1 MHMKIQIYSLVL
13 TFVLLLIPHT
23 GTVNTKLPITLE
35 AANAQLKGNG
45 PTISEHEN
53 GKIVENITFGS
64 SLEYTEI
71 EIEKAGTYKFD
82 IKYLTGDTNRPMSI
96 TVNNYDPVIVQ
107 FPQTTASWGNPADA
121 NTATTYLH
129 FDTGKTT
136 SKSLR

>member
-71 EIEKAGTYKFD
+71 EIEKAGTLNLNQIPD
-82 IKYLTGDTNRPMSI
+82 RRHQPPN
-96 TVNNYDPVIVQ
+96 VNNC
-107 FPQTTASWGNPADA
+107 
-121 NTATTYLH
+121 
-129 FDTGKTT
+129 K
-136 SKSLR
+136 

>member
-13 TFVLLLIPHT
+13 TIRI
-23 GTVNTKLPITLE
+23 ITYSTYRNSKYQTTDHILE

-71 EIEKAGTYKFD
+71 EIEKAN
-82 IKYLTGDTNRPMSI
+82 L
-96 TVNNYDPVIVQ
+96 
-107 FPQTTASWGNPADA
+107 
-121 NTATTYLH
+121 
-129 FDTGKTT
+129 
-136 SKSLR
+136 